1 MAKFSLIIYFSS
13 YDEDEDEYESN
24 IDILESQLDDCMS
37 NMINEW

>member
-1 MAKFSLIIYFSS
+1 MPTFSYNFSS